1 MIRALNILNKINEEQ
16 RVTEITEVPSPFCG
30 IGTDDL
36 TIQVDGLSLKVSENG
51 CAVNTPA
58 FEQAITDTSAR
69 VDGKEVDLEVA
80 VARAAELLR
89 ASNQPVIGGCATDV
103 NGMRGVMALAD
114 HCGAV
119 VDNMNF
125 TAARRNLLALQDTG
139 WMNTTLAE
147 IKNRCD
153 LLLIVGVDLEG
164 FAPRFFERYLWNKES
179 MFLEDT
185 SRREIV
191 YIGKAPSAEASTS
204 PAGVKAKVLPCDDQD
219 LPEVMAVLRA
229 LVKGKKTVAEN
240 ICGIALSD
248 LQAVAEQ
255 LKAAKY
261 SVVTWAA
268 GALNFDQAELTVQM
282 LSEMVKDINTMDTR
296 SSGFP
301 LGGKEGDQTAN
312 QVCGWTS
319 AFPARAR
326 FSSGFPEY
334 DPFLYD
340 SSAMLANG
348 EADILVWV
356 QAFNAAF
363 VPQKTDKPTIVVA
376 RSGMVFAKEPD
387 VFIPVGTPGIDHA
400 GHAYRLDNVVAI
412 RLKKCRDSGLPSTA
426 EVLNAIEQ
434 AL

>member
-1 MIRALNILNKINEEQ
+1 MA
-16 RVTEITEVPSPFCG
+16 EITEVPSPFCG

-36 TIQVDGLSLKVSENG
+36 SIQVDGLSLKVSENG

-69 VDGKEVDLEVA
+69 VGGKEVSLEVA
-80 VARAAELLR
+80 VTKAAELLR
-89 ASNQPVIGGCATDV
+89 VSNQPVIGGCATDV
-103 NGMRGVMALAD
+103 NGMRAVMAVAD
-114 HCGAV
+114 KAGAV

-125 TAARRNLLALQDTG
+125 TGARRNFLALQDTG

-153 LLLIVGVDLEG
+153 YLLVVGVDLEG
-164 FAPRFFERYLWNKES
+164 FAPRFFEKYLWNKES

-185 SRREIV
+185 SQRQIV
-191 YIGKAPSAEASTS
+191 YLGKAPSGDASTS
-204 PAGVKAKVLPCDDQD
+204 PAGAKAKVLQCADAD
-219 LPEVMAVLRA
+219 LPEVMEVLRA
-229 LVKGKKTVAEN
+229 LVKGRKIVAESV
-240 ICGIALSD
+240 CGIAISD
-248 LQAVAEQ
+248 LQMIAEQ
-255 LKAAKY
+255 LKAAEY

-319 AFPARAR
+319 AYPARAK
-326 FSSGFPEY
+326 FSAGCPEY
-334 DPFLYD
+334 DPFLFD
-340 SSAMLANG
+340 SAVMIENG
-348 EADILVWV
+348 EADALCWV
-356 QAFNAAF
+356 QSFNSAS
-363 VPQKTDKPTIVVA
+363 VPPKTELPSIVVA
-376 RSGMVFAKEPD
+376 RSGMVFDKEPD
-387 VFIPVGTPGIDHA
+387 VFIPVGTPGIDHT

-412 RLKKCRDSGLPSTA
+412 RLKKLRDSGLPSTA
-426 EVLNAIEQ
+426 DVLNAIEQ